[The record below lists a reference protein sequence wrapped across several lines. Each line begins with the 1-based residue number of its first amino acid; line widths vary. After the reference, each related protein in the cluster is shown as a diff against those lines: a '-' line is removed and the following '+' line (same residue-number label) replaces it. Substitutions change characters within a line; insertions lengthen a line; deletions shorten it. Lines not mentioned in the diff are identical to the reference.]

1 MMSRLEDLKNRL
13 GWLKAIMVGIVVT
26 FSFCVG
32 FYKKASRRVRIVILV
47 TVSCLIVVSSFLIKD
62 YVDTKEEIARIISIQ
77 LIVSP
82 PK

>member
-1 MMSRLEDLKNRL
+1 MSRLEDLKNRL